1 MRMQLLRLGTIA
13 LAFPLLMS
21 CQTRSD
27 ASSSEIKD
35 AVKPINELRVQLHLE
50 FCRGQV
56 PQQITREQYDL
67 WPQDARDYV
76 VANANQFLGAGC
88 KV

>member
-1 MRMQLLRLGTIA
+1 
-13 LAFPLLMS
+13 MS
-21 CQTRSD
+21 CQTKLD

-35 AVKPINELRVQLHLE
+35 AVKPIDQLRVQLHLE
-50 FCRGQV
+50 FCRGQT

>member
-1 MRMQLLRLGTIA
+1 
-13 LAFPLLMS
+13 
-21 CQTRSD
+21 
-27 ASSSEIKD
+27 
-35 AVKPINELRVQLHLE
+35 VKPINELRVQLHLE

-67 WPQDARDYV
+67 WPQEARDYV